1 MRTLFQ
7 VDGQPDL
14 AKTAAAVAHIL
25 MACAFARLQVFT
37 HAEFIAEVW
46 LTYGGFALVH
56 DGYNRATAML
66 KDRSDR
72 RIATEAAKAPAPI
85 VEGGAT
91 IVTTTAVTPTGVTQ

>member
-1 MRTLFQ
+1 MKSLFS

-25 MACAFARLQVFT
+25 MAAAFGRLQVFT
-37 HAEFIAEVW
+37 HADFIAEIW
-46 LTYGGFALVH
+46 LTYGGFALLH

-72 RIATEAAKAPAPI
+72 KLAAETPVQPS
-85 VEGGAT
+85 T
-91 IVTTTAVTPTGVTQ
+91 VTTVTTVETP

>member
-1 MRTLFQ
+1 MKALYS

-14 AKTAAAVAHIL
+14 AKTAALIAHFL

-37 HAEFIAEVW
+37 FAPFIAEIW
-46 LTYGGFALVH
+46 LTYGGFALLH

-72 RIATEAAKAPAPI
+72 KIAAETPAPPLQPS
-85 VEGGAT
+85 T
-91 IVTTTAVTPTGVTQ
+91 VTTVTTVETP